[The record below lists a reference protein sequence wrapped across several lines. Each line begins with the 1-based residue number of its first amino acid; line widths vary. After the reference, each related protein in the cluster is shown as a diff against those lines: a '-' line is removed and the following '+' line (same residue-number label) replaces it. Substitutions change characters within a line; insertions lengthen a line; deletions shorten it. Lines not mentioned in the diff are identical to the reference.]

1 MSRKWKVIGSFLC
14 FVVLLSGL
22 FFVSLHQTR
31 LRDDYANTSPE
42 EKLSFSDIQV
52 VVCGLE
58 DTQLIYKPHSLS
70 AASLITF
77 LQASTANQVSQNY
90 KHQVV
95 FKPKHI
101 LNGLSDLRYYLYLLS
116 LSTITIYY
124 HSTATAFLEGVST
137 QRRKTNNTIKD
148 KNSSLR
154 LLQCHLVRKMKSR
167 KMLATGK
174 NISYLHTSYK

>member
-1 MSRKWKVIGSFLC
+1 MSRKWKVIGSFVC

-77 LQASTANQVSQNY
+77 LEASTANQVSQNY

-116 LSTITIYY
+116 LSTIT
-124 HSTATAFLEGVST
+124 L
-137 QRRKTNNTIKD
+137 
-148 KNSSLR
+148 LR
-154 LLQCHLVRKMKSR
+154 LLFLKVFPPKDAKPTIPSKTKILVYDCYSVT
-167 KMLATGK
+167 L
-174 NISYLHTSYK
+174 